1 MTTTIHPSAIVDPK
15 ARLGEGV
22 VVGPFAIV
30 EAGVTIGDRCQIGP
44 QVHIQGITEIGP
56 DNRILT
62 GAVIGLP
69 PQHLGYKGEP
79 TRVVIGARN
88 WIREYVS
95 IHRSYMPEGVTRV
108 GDDCLLMGFSHVAHD
123 CELGNNVIVA
133 NGAVIGGHVTIGDRA
148 FVSGNVAVHQFCRIG
163 RLAMVSGLAGVN
175 LDVPPFCVAEGHK
188 ARIRGLNVIGLQ
200 RAGIDAAGRG
210 ELKRLL
216 KAIYNT
222 ATTVGHALETLVA
235 ETREGAELLEFYRG
249 SKRGV
254 ASFEL
259 ARRFGVSGA
268 ADEADSED

>member
-44 QVHIQGITEIGP
+44 QVHIQGIAEIGP

-95 IHRSYMPEGVTRV
+95 IHRSYLPEGVTRV

-123 CELGNNVIVA
+123 CDLGNGVILA
-133 NGAVIGGHVTIGDRA
+133 NGAVLGGHVSIGDRA

-163 RLAMVSGLAGVN
+163 RLAMVAGLAGVN
-175 LDVPPFCVAEGHK
+175 LDVPPFCTAEGHR
-188 ARIRGLNVIGLQ
+188 ARIRGLNIVGLR
-200 RAGIDAAGRG
+200 RAGIDASGRS

-216 KAIYNT
+216 KAIYNPRS
-222 ATTVGHALETLVA
+222 TVARAVETLVP
-235 ETREGAELLEFYRG
+235 ETREGAELLAFYRD
-249 SKRGV
+249 SKRGI
-254 ASFEL
+254 AGFEL
-259 ARRFGVSGA
+259 ARRFGGGDA
-268 ADEADSED
+268 TPDAEADA